1 MKILIEGD
9 PARYDR
15 YSPHLEIQKTAEVV
29 FVPRGADQETM
40 LKNGWDAE
48 VLFVDAISRV
58 DGDLIRTDVPV
69 REIYAGCICCSL
81 SADFRNGIR
90 EIAEQTGIPE
100 KTIYTRMDRLKKK
113 IKKILKE

>member
-58 DGDLIRTDVPV
+58 DGDLIRKMKNLKMIHSEGD
-69 REIYAGCICCSL
+69 RKS
-81 SADFRNGIR
+81 
-90 EIAEQTGIPE
+90 
-100 KTIYTRMDRLKKK
+100 TRLNSSHQ
-113 IKKILKE
+113 I